1 MSNHVKY
8 LLVETCGIQN
18 ILNTGVSQLAVLMP
32 SSANNIFVCILC
44 SWSVHRESVS
54 IIVQQDAT
62 IYGFIIFSADSSIR
76 FGWYP
81 HPSRGARSNCN
92 YNIWHWSNPICYR
105 AMTWRSRNHSSDF
118 STSADGSKY
127 GSTSAR
133 CNYNLSVLL
142 MMDEG
147 NIRNM

>member
-1 MSNHVKY
+1 MDGNMQKILWFSVQYASY
-8 LLVETCGIQN
+8 LTIACPIHHYISFYVHG
-18 ILNTGVSQLAVLMP
+18 
-32 SSANNIFVCILC
+32 
-44 SWSVHRESVS
+44 SVHQEPMS

-62 IYGFIIFSADSSIR
+62 IYSIIIFLQIALCVSNDNLIHHQEHIQTVITTS
-76 FGWYP
+76 GT
-81 HPSRGARSNCN
+81 SRTVFA
-92 YNIWHWSNPICYR
+92 
-105 AMTWRSRNHSSDF
+105 TWRSRICSSDF